1 MGADKL
7 LTSRRYDRTLDT
19 QAEKR
24 GVVSNRALVRENK
37 AMRIGGYDL
46 LRPCLIR
53 QYGSHTRMSGRK
65 LRWGCCLDYLFYFSY
80 SSQQLEELPSIA
92 GGESL
97 LLATIR
103 RVFRVYKDR
112 AWNGSVEGYPVH

>member
-7 LTSRRYDRTLDT
+7 LTSRRYDRTLYT
-19 QAEKR
+19 RAEKR
-24 GVVSNRALVRENK
+24 GVVSNRHLVRESR
-37 AMRIGGYDL
+37 AMRMGGYDL
-46 LRPCLIR
+46 FRSCLIR
-53 QYGSHTRMSGRK
+53 QYGSHTKMSGRK

-80 SSQQLEELPSIA
+80 SSQLLEVSPSI

-103 RVFRVYKDR
+103 RVFTVYKDR
-112 AWNGSVEGYPVH
+112 AWNGSVEGYPVR